1 MWPAYVKS
9 ILMHV
14 LLLFCLLSQNT
25 AQVTPFKKSV
35 LDSIKP
41 NDFNLSVAYTLNLSE
56 DGTSSLVTNFDA
68 GLLYST
74 RKNDYEIISSAYF
87 NRTDENSTS
96 NRFQVIVRAGINS
109 HELKGKLNKTNRI
122 FAEPFALYTYDA
134 NRGINYRMQLGGN
147 AVIAF
152 KPTKVLR
159 VKMGLGLF
167 TEAEN
172 WQMITKEKL
181 VDLPTYPM
189 AIQKLIYDTFGIRKD
204 GSLLRNNLRANFYAN
219 FMCTFNENISMNGF
233 FCVQQPFS
241 APYKDLPQIPQFPT
255 VTGLFPRI
263 TIDFQL
269 SYHVWKK
276 LDLITLFTC
285 QYDQGQLPLYV
296 PNLVYSL
303 SQGFQISF

>member
-1 MWPAYVKS
+1 
-9 ILMHV
+9 
-14 LLLFCLLSQNT
+14 
-25 AQVTPFKKSV
+25 
-35 LDSIKP
+35 
-41 NDFNLSVAYTLNLSE
+41 
-56 DGTSSLVTNFDA
+56 
-68 GLLYST
+68 
-74 RKNDYEIISSAYF
+74 
-87 NRTDENSTS
+87 
-96 NRFQVIVRAGINS
+96 
-109 HELKGKLNKTNRI
+109 
-122 FAEPFALYTYDA
+122 
-134 NRGINYRMQLGGN
+134 MQLGGN

-159 VKMGLGLF
+159 VKMGLGLL

-181 VDLPTYPM
+181 ADLPTYSM
-189 AIQKLIYDTFGIRKD
+189 AVQRLIYDTFGIRKD

-219 FMCTFNENISMNGF
+219 FICTFNENINMNGF